1 MLADTL
7 KILKKNGIRLN
18 KRKGQNYLIDTQ
30 ILFKILNHANISLKD
45 TILEIGPGIGTL
57 TIPLAGMAGKV
68 VAVEQDQKV
77 AEILK
82 ERLKNLKI
90 TNVEVIIG
98 DAVKIKLPSF
108 NKVISNLPYQ
118 ISSPITFKLLKENF
132 DYAILMYQQEFAE
145 RMIAKPGDT
154 NYSRLSVML
163 YVCSDVEFLFKVSM
177 NSFFPQPQ
185 VSSAVIKLTP
195 NPKLDIDEFF
205 FNITRALFQHKNK
218 KVRNALIDSFHEI
231 SNMDKNIVKDIVSN
245 LDERLMNDR
254 VIKLTPEEIMVISN
268 QLKYLMN
275 KMNN

>member
-118 ISSPITFKLLKENF
+118 ISSPITFKLL
-132 DYAILMYQQEFAE
+132 
-145 RMIAKPGDT
+145 
-154 NYSRLSVML
+154 
-163 YVCSDVEFLFKVSM
+163 
-177 NSFFPQPQ
+177 
-185 VSSAVIKLTP
+185 
-195 NPKLDIDEFF
+195 
-205 FNITRALFQHKNK
+205 
-218 KVRNALIDSFHEI
+218 
-231 SNMDKNIVKDIVSN
+231 
-245 LDERLMNDR
+245 
-254 VIKLTPEEIMVISN
+254 
-268 QLKYLMN
+268 
-275 KMNN
+275 

>member
-30 ILFKILNHANISLKD
+30 ILSKILNHANISLKD

-163 YVCSDVEFLFKVSM
+163 YVCSDVELLFKVSM
-177 NSFFPQPQ
+177 NSFFPQPK

-205 FNITRALFQHKNK
+205 LNITRALFQHKNK

>member
-1 MLADTL
+1 
-7 KILKKNGIRLN
+7 
-18 KRKGQNYLIDTQ
+18 
-30 ILFKILNHANISLKD
+30 
-45 TILEIGPGIGTL
+45 
-57 TIPLAGMAGKV
+57 
-68 VAVEQDQKV
+68 
-77 AEILK
+77 
-82 ERLKNLKI
+82 
-90 TNVEVIIG
+90 
-98 DAVKIKLPSF
+98 
-108 NKVISNLPYQ
+108 
-118 ISSPITFKLLKENF
+118 
-132 DYAILMYQQEFAE
+132 MYQQEFAE

-163 YVCSDVEFLFKVSM
+163 YVCSDVELLFKVSM
-177 NSFFPQPQ
+177 NSFFPQPK